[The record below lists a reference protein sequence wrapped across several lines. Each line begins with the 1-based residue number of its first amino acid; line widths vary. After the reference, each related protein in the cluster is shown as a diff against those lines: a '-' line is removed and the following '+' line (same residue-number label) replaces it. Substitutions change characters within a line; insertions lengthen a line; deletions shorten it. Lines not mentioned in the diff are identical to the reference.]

1 MAKGGGGKRRGG
13 KAKGKSGLGDGPI
26 AVQFTAEELGIPGN
40 QALEVGYRAPYAVFV
55 HEDLHAKHM
64 NGHAKFLTLPAQ
76 QALPLMQAEAQSAI
90 EEGASRREALLEA
103 GDLLL
108 QASQKLVPVSGRRGS
123 NRLLGALRCCR
134 PREPCCV
141 PFEWTSEVP

>member
-108 QASQKLVPVSGRRGS
+108 QASQKLVPVDTGYLLSSGYVAIRRG
-123 NRLLGALRCCR
+123 N
-134 PREPCCV
+134 
-141 PFEWTSEVP
+141 